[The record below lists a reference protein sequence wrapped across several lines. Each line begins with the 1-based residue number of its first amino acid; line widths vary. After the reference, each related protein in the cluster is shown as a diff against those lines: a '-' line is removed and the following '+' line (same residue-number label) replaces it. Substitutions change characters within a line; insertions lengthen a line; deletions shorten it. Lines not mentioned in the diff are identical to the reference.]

1 MVETLKMG
9 QEKTNFSCKEVSSG
23 KQMELSGDRAYAGHT
38 CSGTESSA
46 R

>member
-1 MVETLKMG
+1 MVEALKMD

-23 KQMELSGDRAYAGHT
+23 KQMELSGDPAYAGDT
-38 CSGTESSA
+38 CSGAESSA